1 MPHMP
6 LAALCVLL
14 SSVLLSAEPAARW
27 YKGNLHTHTFW
38 SDGDDFPDS
47 VARWYKDNGYH
58 FLALSDHNVMQQG
71 EKWFVPAKRRG
82 GKDIAEKYLAAF
94 TSDRVKVRGEG
105 DAREIRLKTFD
116 ELQAEFGEAGRFLMI
131 PSIESTDSRVHVNVT
146 NLRDP
151 ILPDKAIDTSTSQGI
166 VAAMRH
172 ALETTRAQRAAT
184 GRPMFAHLNHPNF
197 KWAVTAEEILQVDQQ
212 RFFEVYNGHPTV
224 YNEGDAV
231 HASTERMWDIIL
243 AERLGRLGQPALF
256 GLATDDS
263 HNYHIQPDRVN
274 VKSSVTGRGWV
285 MVRADEL
292 TPDALVAAIEKGD
305 FYCSTGVTLKDV
317 VRTADSLTVE
327 VDPEPG
333 LQYTV
338 EFIGTRR
345 GYDHRSEPVKDD
357 KGEVL
362 HVTRRYSEDVGR
374 VLQSSKGVRATYKF
388 KGDEL
393 YVRARVTSSRH
404 KSPIVIAGEM
414 ERAWTQ
420 P

>member
-274 VKSSVTGRGWV
+274 AKSSVTGRGWV

>member
-6 LAALCVLL
+6 LAVLCALL

-71 EKWFVPAKRRG
+71 EKWFVPANRRG

-172 ALETTRAQRAAT
+172 AFGAVRAQRAAT

-243 AERLGRLGQPALF
+243 AERLRLGQPALF

-317 VRTADSLTVE
+317 VRTADSFTVE
-327 VDPEPG
+327 VAPEPG

-338 EFIGTRR
+338 EFIGTRK
-345 GYDHRSEPVKDD
+345 GYDRRSEPVKDD

-362 HVTRRYSEDVGR
+362 HVTRRYSEDVGC

>member
-6 LAALCVLL
+6 FAVLCALL

-27 YKGNLHTHTFW
+27 YRGNLHTHTFW

-71 EKWFVPAKRRG
+71 EKWFAPAKRRG

-94 TSDRVKVRGEG
+94 PADRVKVRGEG

-116 ELQAEFGEAGRFLMI
+116 ELQAEFGEADRFLMI

-172 ALETTRAQRAAT
+172 AFDAVRAQRAAT

-285 MVRADEL
+285 MVRAAEL

-362 HVTRRYSEDVGR
+362 RVTRRYSEDVGR

>member
-6 LAALCVLL
+6 FAALCALL
-14 SSVLLSAEPAARW
+14 SSVLFSAEPAARW

-71 EKWFVPAKRRG
+71 EKWFAPAKRRG

-94 TSDRVKVRGEG
+94 PADRVKVRGEG

-172 ALETTRAQRAAT
+172 AFGAVRAQRAAT
-184 GRPMFAHLNHPNF
+184 GQPMFAHLNHPNF
-197 KWAVTAEEILQVDQQ
+197 RWAVTAEEILQVDQQ

-285 MVRADEL
+285 MVRANEL

-333 LQYTV
+333 LQYTI

-362 HVTRRYSEDVGR
+362 RVTRRYSEDVGR

>member
-6 LAALCVLL
+6 FAVLCALL

-27 YKGNLHTHTFW
+27 YRGNLHTHTFW

-71 EKWFVPAKRRG
+71 EKWFAPAKRRG
-82 GKDIAEKYLAAF
+82 GQDIAEKYLAAF
-94 TSDRVKVRGEG
+94 PADRVKVRGEG

-116 ELQAEFGEAGRFLMI
+116 ELQAEFGEADRFLMI

-172 ALETTRAQRAAT
+172 AFGAVRAQRAAT

-285 MVRADEL
+285 MVRAAEL

>member
-6 LAALCVLL
+6 FAVLCALL

-27 YKGNLHTHTFW
+27 YRGNLHTHTFW

-71 EKWFVPAKRRG
+71 EKWFAPAKRRG

-94 TSDRVKVRGEG
+94 PADRVKVRGEG

-116 ELQAEFGEAGRFLMI
+116 ELQAEFGEADRFLMI

-146 NLRDP
+146 NLSDP

-172 ALETTRAQRAAT
+172 AFDAVRAQRAAT

-285 MVRADEL
+285 MVRAAEL

-362 HVTRRYSEDVGR
+362 RVTRRYSEDVGR

>member
-1 MPHMP
+1 MPHKP
-6 LAALCVLL
+6 FALLCALL
-14 SSVLLSAEPAARW
+14 SSVLFSAEPAARW

-82 GKDIAEKYLAAF
+82 GKEIAEKYLAAF
-94 TSDRVKVRGEG
+94 PADRVKVRGEG

-116 ELQAEFGEAGRFLMI
+116 ELQGEFGEAGRFLMI
-131 PSIESTDSRVHVNVT
+131 PSIECTDPRVHVNVT

-151 ILPDKAIDTSTSQGI
+151 ILPDKSIDSSASQGI

-172 ALETTRAQRAAT
+172 AFGAVRAQRAAT

-197 KWAVTAEEILQVDQQ
+197 KWAVTAEEILQVEQE

-224 YNEGDAV
+224 FNEGDAV

-243 AERLGRLGQPALF
+243 AERLGRLGQPAMY

-274 VKSSVTGRGWV
+274 RKSSVTGRGWV
-285 MVRADEL
+285 MVRAAEL
-292 TPDALVAAIEKGD
+292 TPDALVTAIEKGD
-305 FYCSTGVTLKDV
+305 FYCSTGVLLKDV
-317 VRTADSLTVE
+317 VRTADSLTIE

-338 EFIGTRR
+338 EFIGTRK
-345 GYDHRSEPVKDD
+345 GYDHRSEPVKDA

-362 HVTRRYSEDVGR
+362 RVTRRYSEDVGR
-374 VLQSSKGVRATYKF
+374 VLQSSKGVRATYQF

-393 YVRARVTSSRH
+393 YVRARITSSRH